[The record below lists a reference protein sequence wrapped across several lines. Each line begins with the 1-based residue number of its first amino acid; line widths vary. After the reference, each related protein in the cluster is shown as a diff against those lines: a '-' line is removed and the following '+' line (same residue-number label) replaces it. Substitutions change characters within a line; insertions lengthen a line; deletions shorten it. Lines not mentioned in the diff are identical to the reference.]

1 MINRERLTKT
11 FCDLVSIDS
20 PSGEEDKVRDF
31 IEEKLSAM
39 QFQINID
46 NYGNLIATTNESSN
60 NNIILSAHMDTVEP
74 GRGIIPVVDKDT
86 IYSKEDT
93 ILGGDCKAGLTGILE
108 ALDSLPVSYTH
119 LTLPTKA

>member
-60 NNIILSAHMDTVEP
+60 NNIIL
-74 GRGIIPVVDKDT
+74 
-86 IYSKEDT
+86 Y
-93 ILGGDCKAGLTGILE
+93 
-108 ALDSLPVSYTH
+108 ALS
-119 LTLPTKA
+119 